1 MDDVQNDSAVTSEAR
16 YRRHL
21 AAYKQDLEWWRVR
34 ASRKEEPQLGSELH
48 EDDQVFVYERISD
61 TARLSLSL
69 AGEHLRLAWTAI
81 EAGQLYPSAHFTTFR
96 GALVAAS
103 QALYIL
109 GPEDSQAR
117 RGRGLAVIHE
127 AYRNLKNFHEGIRTL
142 PDLSESEAQQLEDH
156 LKWIGSRMGSA
167 KAAGADKDGFNLT
180 LHVVPYA
187 AKLVYGSSPRKEHAA
202 LSLWRQMSGDA
213 HALGWSMK
221 LRGTIAPPQRGELL
235 SDGTVQGSLED
246 IAEPFELSYRLLKR
260 GWSLFDQRSEAGERP
275 SQL

>member
-1 MDDVQNDSAVTSEAR
+1 MTSEAR
-16 YRRHL
+16 YLRHL
-21 AAYKQDLEWWRVR
+21 AAYKQDLEWWKVR
-34 ASRKEEPQLGSELH
+34 ASRKEEPQSGSELH
-48 EDDQVFVYERISD
+48 EDDQVFVYDRISD
-61 TARLSLSL
+61 TTRLSLAL
-69 AGEHLRLAWTAI
+69 AGEHLRFAWTGI
-81 EAGQLYPSAHFTTFR
+81 EAGQLYPSAHFTTIR

-109 GPEDSQAR
+109 GPEDSQTR

-127 AYRNLKNFHEGIRTL
+127 AYRNLKNFHEGIRTQ

-187 AKLVYGSSPRKEHAA
+187 ANLVYGASSGREHAA

-213 HALGWSMK
+213 HALGWPMK
-221 LRGTIAPPQRGELL
+221 LRGTVGPPQRGEWL
-235 SDGTVQGSLED
+235 SDGTAQGSLED

-275 SQL
+275 SPL